1 MSSSVK
7 SSSVNSSSVKSSSIK
22 SSSVKSSSVKSSSVK
37 SSSVKSSSVK
47 SSSVKSTSVESS
59 CIKPNFC
66 TTSVIAMPSRDGSRG
81 SHEHGSHRPSAE
93 SEGSMH
99 DYYEYNYECEYYEYE
114 DGSSGNVINLEMTQQ
129 SSDEP
134 DYENETAMKIDE
146 TMVKLRQS
154 TIEPD
159 AELIMIS
166 SKSDDDVKRRKRQ
179 VEEIPPNEVPEDNPN
194 EMEPTN
200 SESFTPA
207 IDEQTDEEPSVNL
220 EVETS
225 ITKSPTTTFIGGIPL
240 SVITRQPNMT
250 ATTTTTATQSS
261 STTTRTTVKGKV
273 TYYTK
278 KPLIFRSETTTSFT
292 VGPLVRQQ
300 ATGLTFASQKAKMA
314 APTTRNMKLVST
326 TRKVFNV
333 MAPELKDSSVKAPA
347 TQVFNVT
354 EPQDSNMKTPAT
366 QVFNVKAAESQDF
379 SVKAPT
385 NQVFYVKAPE

>member
-1 MSSSVK
+1 
-7 SSSVNSSSVKSSSIK
+7 
-22 SSSVKSSSVKSSSVK
+22 
-37 SSSVKSSSVK
+37 
-47 SSSVKSTSVESS
+47 
-59 CIKPNFC
+59 
-66 TTSVIAMPSRDGSRG
+66 
-81 SHEHGSHRPSAE
+81 
-93 SEGSMH
+93 
-99 DYYEYNYECEYYEYE
+99 
-114 DGSSGNVINLEMTQQ
+114 MTQQ

-207 IDEQTDEEPSVNL
+207 IDEQIDEEPSVNL

-250 ATTTTTATQSS
+250 TTTTTTTQSS
-261 STTTRTTVKGKV
+261 TTTTRTTVKGKV

-326 TRKVFNV
+326 TRKVNAKKV
-333 MAPELKDSSVKAPA
+333 QKKVESTKKVTKLRKKTTMKAK
-347 TQVFNVT
+347 TVT
-354 EPQDSNMKTPAT
+354 KTT
-366 QVFNVKAAESQDF
+366 IKAATTRKF
-379 SVKAPT
+379 
-385 NQVFYVKAPE
+385 